1 MKVADSVEG
10 APKSDDTKNIPAKKR
25 TPKLDLTQSE
35 IKDMVKIKRLE
46 KSGGAK
52 PSVDIKQ
59 DQLKQAL
66 DDGTVEFST
75 RDRAVLDGILKP

>member
-10 APKSDDTKNIPAKKR
+10 ASNPAKTKNSETKKR
-25 TPKLDLTQSE
+25 TSKLDISSSE

-52 PSVDIKQ
+52 PSVDIKE
-59 DQLKQAL
+59 DKLKQAL
-66 DDGTVEFST
+66 DDGTVDFST
-75 RDRAVLDGILKP
+75 RDRAVLDEILKP

>member
-1 MKVADSVEG
+1 MKIADSVEG
-10 APKSDDTKNIPAKKR
+10 ATNEAKTKNSEPRKR
-25 TPKLDLTQSE
+25 TPKLDLSPGE

-52 PSVDIKQ
+52 PLVDIKE
-59 DQLKQAL
+59 DKLKKAL

-75 RDRAVLDGILKP
+75 RDRAVLDEILKP

>member
-10 APKSDDTKNIPAKKR
+10 TSNPSKTKTPEPKKR
-25 TPKLDLTQSE
+25 TSKLDLSSSE

-46 KSGGAK
+46 KSGGTK
-52 PSVDIKQ
+52 PSVDIKE
-59 DQLKQAL
+59 DKLKQAL

-75 RDRAVLDGILKP
+75 RDRAVLDEILKP